1 VPKCGVKH
9 RVNPEIHN
17 IFIKRIGFTLIRVH
31 RQQNNDDNDGGD
43 NKSILLQNL
52 KWPIEAL
59 FVGMRVKDYSQGT
72 TAQIKQHLDKWHKF
86 CSVTDTTRTAQGWKS
101 KRATVETGVLIGSV
115 LPLLTTSFTVAAPAT
130 NVPATL
136 TAVGGIPNNLKPGS
150 VLTWVNASTT
160 ATATATIASVSA
172 TGLVFTLAE
181 TGNALTAWD
190 ADELVAGVVTTA
202 TTLTT
207 LTTAE
212 AAGTVSVCAPT
223 LKNVSIKAHGIP
235 IYNNF
240 PDGFYNAYLPLNYGG
255 HNVKTPEDIGALMIT
270 FCLYPGSY
278 QPSGHINVS
287 RAREFYIDY
296 STTTLIG
303 SGAGQSTGALVVVA
317 SAINFL
323 LKIIFTI
330 ITGKVCTKMQAS
342 TTNLQS
348 Y

>member
-1 VPKCGVKH
+1 M
-9 RVNPEIHN
+9 
-17 IFIKRIGFTLIRVH
+17 
-31 RQQNNDDNDGGD
+31 
-43 NKSILLQNL
+43 LQNL

-72 TAQIKQHLDKWHKF
+72 TAQIKEHLDKWHKF
-86 CSVTDTTRTAQGWKS
+86 CSVTDTARTTQGWKS
-101 KRATVETGVLIGSV
+101 KRASVETGVLIGSV
-115 LPLLTTSFTVAAPAT
+115 LPLLTTSFTVTAPAT

-150 VLTWVNASTT
+150 VLTWVNASSLL
-160 ATATATIASVSA
+160 TATATIASVSA
-172 TGLVFTLAE
+172 TGLVFTLVE
-181 TGNALTAWD
+181 TGNDLFAWHL
-190 ADELVAGVVTTA
+190 DELVVTHPTSA
-202 TTLTT
+202 VTLTT
-207 LTTAE
+207 CTTAE
-212 AAGTVSVCAPT
+212 AAGLVAVCAPT
-223 LKNVSIKAHGIP
+223 LKKVSIKAHGIP

-240 PDGFYNAYLPLNYGG
+240 PDGFFNAYLPYNYGG
-255 HNVKTPEDIGALMIT
+255 HNVRTPDDIGAMMIT

-323 LKIIFTI
+323 LISD
-330 ITGKVCTKMQAS
+330 GSAVLRYS
-342 TTNLQS
+342 T
-348 Y
+348 